1 MQMTQQSLEEMEK
14 GIARSLERS
23 KGYGVDSQ
31 LRKAPESSKLT
42 ARELSKR
49 ISKQK
54 EFFGIAKKQI
64 DTLYSLL
71 KESGFCMAL
80 ADKDGYVLYVVGDDE
95 LVQHFIS
102 RNCMPGY
109 RWTEKDLGT
118 CAIGLTLVDEKPF
131 FVPGNR
137 MYAAFAKHVSNAA
150 SPIFGINQELLG
162 VICLSGY
169 SELMHIH
176 SLGLAC
182 QAAETVKSQ
191 LKEHSN
197 SRELSIKNQYLRALL
212 EAGTK
217 GIVTVD
223 QLGRIVQTNR
233 KACFLLDLPKGHT
246 GKFFADLV
254 NIDFKLA
261 NELKTG
267 KGFLLREITSSKGKH
282 FVSLAPVIIENGEM
296 VGAILSITEKKEMV
310 ELAMEIAGAE
320 AHFTFQSIIGNSE
333 ALQATIHVAKIA
345 AKNDAPVL
353 ILGDTGTGKEL
364 FAQAIHNASNR
375 CDKPFIALNC
385 GAIPKELLE
394 SELFG
399 YEEGAFTG
407 AQKGGRAG
415 KFEIADT
422 GTLFLDEIGDMPFD
436 MQVKLLRVLQT
447 GEIRRVGSVRTTK
460 IDLRVISATNKNLR
474 QEAHFE
480 RFRPDLFYRVSTLY
494 LTVPPLRDRK
504 EDIVL
509 LIDAFM
515 KRHGYSLK
523 EGQLCPKAK
532 KLLIEYHWPGN
543 VRQLENTV
551 ERGIHLAQGAMLETE
566 HFGLIE
572 LEQAPTSPNNIPETR
587 TLEDIEHEAIKLAL
601 IEYQGNMTQCAKNLG
616 ISRPTLYR
624 KLDKFAIKVPAQNE

>member
-1 MQMTQQSLEEMEK
+1 MKIAQQSLEDMENA
-14 GIARSLERS
+14 ISLSLERS
-23 KGYGVDSQ
+23 RGYGIDPQ
-31 LRKAPESSKLT
+31 IAKAPESAKLT
-42 ARELSKR
+42 IQNLNKR
-49 ISKQK
+49 ITKQK
-54 EFFGIAKKQI
+54 PFFTIAKEQI
-64 DTLYSLL
+64 DTLYALL
-71 KESGFCMAL
+71 QGSGFCMAL
-80 ADKDGYVLYVVGDDE
+80 ADPDGYILYVVGDED

-118 CAIGLTLVDEKPF
+118 CAIGLTIVEKKPF
-131 FVPGNR
+131 FLPGNR
-137 MYAAFAKHVSNAA
+137 MYAALAKSISNAA
-150 SPIFGINQELLG
+150 APIFGVDQELLG

-176 SLGLAC
+176 TLGLVC
-182 QAAETVKSQ
+182 QAAETVKSH
-191 LKEHSN
+191 LREHSN
-197 SRELSIKNQYLRALL
+197 SRELTIKNQYMRALL

-223 QLGRIVQTNR
+223 QSGNIVQTNR
-233 KACFLLDLPKGHT
+233 KACFLLDLPKDHA
-246 GKFFADLV
+246 GKSFAEFV
-254 NIDFKLA
+254 NIDFKLST
-261 NELKTG
+261 ELKNG
-267 KGFLLREITSSKGKH
+267 KGFLVREITSSKGKN

-320 AHFTFQSIIGNSE
+320 AHFTFQSIIGKSSTLNS
-333 ALQATIHVAKIA
+333 AMHVAKIA

-353 ILGDTGTGKEL
+353 ILGETGTGKEL
-364 FAQAIHNASNR
+364 FAQAIHNASDR
-375 CDKPFIALNC
+375 CDKPFIAINC

-436 MQVKLLRVLQT
+436 MQVKLLRVLQS
-447 GEIRRVGSVRTTK
+447 GEIRRVGGLRTTR
-460 IDLRVISATNKNLR
+460 IDLRVISATNKDLR
-474 QEAHFE
+474 KEALFE
-480 RFRPDLFYRVSTLY
+480 RFRPDLFYRISTLY
-494 LTVPPLRDRK
+494 LTVPPLRERD
-504 EDIVL
+504 EDIL
-509 LIDAFM
+509 MLIEAFM
-515 KRHGYSLK
+515 KRHGYTSLK
-523 EGQLCPKAK
+523 DLLCPQAK
-532 KLLIEYHWPGN
+532 KLLMEYQWPGN

-551 ERGIHLAQGAMLETE
+551 ERAIHLAQGSILKTE

-572 LEQAPTSPNNIPETR
+572 LEKTSTSHENLSEIR
-587 TLEDIEHEAIKLAL
+587 SLDDIEQKAIKLTL
-601 IEYQGNMTQCAKNLG
+601 IHHNGNLSQCAKSLG

-624 KLDKFAIKVPAQNE
+624 KLEKFAIDLSSFS

>member
-1 MQMTQQSLEEMEK
+1 MKIAQQSLEDMENA
-14 GIARSLERS
+14 ISLSLERS
-23 KGYGVDSQ
+23 KSYGIDPQ
-31 LRKAPESSKLT
+31 IAKAPESSKLNHQDLT
-42 ARELSKR
+42 KR
-49 ISKQK
+49 ILRQK
-54 EFFGIAKKQI
+54 PFFNIAKKQI
-64 DTLYSLL
+64 DTLYALL
-71 KESGFCMAL
+71 QGSGFCMAL
-80 ADKDGYVLYVVGDDE
+80 ADPEGYVLYVVGDED
-95 LVQHFIS
+95 LVQHFSS

-118 CAIGLTLVDEKPF
+118 CAIGLTIIEQKPF
-131 FVPGNR
+131 FLPGNS
-137 MYAAFAKHVSNAA
+137 MYAALAKSISNAA
-150 SPIFGINQELLG
+150 APIFGVDQELLG

-176 SLGLAC
+176 TLGLVC
-182 QAAETVKSQ
+182 QAAETVKSH

-197 SRELSIKNQYLRALL
+197 SRELTIKNQYMRALL

-223 QLGRIVQTNR
+223 QSGNIVQTNR
-233 KACFLLDLPKGHT
+233 KACFLLDLPKDHA
-246 GKFFADLV
+246 GKSFAELV
-254 NIDFKLA
+254 NIDFKLST
-261 NELKTG
+261 ELKIG
-267 KGFLLREITSSKGKH
+267 KGFLVREITSNKGKN

-320 AHFTFQSIIGNSE
+320 AHFTFQSIIGKSSTLHS
-333 ALQATIHVAKIA
+333 AMHVAKIA

-353 ILGDTGTGKEL
+353 ILGETGTGKEL
-364 FAQAIHNASNR
+364 FAQAIHNASDR
-375 CDKPFIALNC
+375 RDKPFIAINC

-436 MQVKLLRVLQT
+436 MQVKLLRVLQS
-447 GEIRRVGSVRTTK
+447 GEIRRVGGLRTTRV
-460 IDLRVISATNKNLR
+460 DLRVISATNKDLR
-474 QEAHFE
+474 QEAHLE
-480 RFRPDLFYRVSTLY
+480 RFRPDLFYRISTLY
-494 LTVPPLRDRK
+494 LTVPPLRERD
-504 EDIVL
+504 EDIL
-509 LIDAFM
+509 MLIAAFM
-515 KRHGYSLK
+515 KRHGYTSLK
-523 EGQLCPKAK
+523 DLLCPQAK
-532 KLLIEYHWPGN
+532 KLLIEYQWPGN

-551 ERGIHLAQGAMLETE
+551 ERAIHLAQGSILKTE

-572 LEQAPTSPNNIPETR
+572 LEKTSTS
-587 TLEDIEHEAIKLAL
+587 HENLSEIRSLDDMEQKAIKLTL
-601 IEYQGNMTQCAKNLG
+601 IHHNGNLSQCAKSLG

-624 KLDKFAIKVPAQNE
+624 KLEKFAIGLSSFS